1 MVEMQNVQQSYPYE
15 IAIVLF
21 PENTKHLQMV
31 VLKWPSAPDKNGFY
45 KIGFVIR

>member
-21 PENTKHLQMV
+21 PENTKT
-31 VLKWPSAPDKNGFY
+31 FY
-45 KIGFVIR
+45 KWFYCNGHQLLTKMASIKLDS